1 VKLRVTEPSGE
12 VDIDTQ
18 IIYINSRA
26 PIAAFNSR
34 VPDKHKPNTVLLD
47 GSKSYDLDGVDDGKL
62 KFEWII
68 DGDRVE
74 LDALNYTG

>member
-1 VKLRVTEPSGE
+1 

-26 PIAAFNSR
+26 PVAAFDHR
-34 VPDKHKPNTVLLD
+34 IQDLHKPNTVLLD

-68 DGDRVE
+68 DGDRVD
-74 LDALNYTG
+74 LNALNYTGGI